1 MYILQ
6 AMDELV
12 IGEKKYISS
21 KKAAELTGYA
31 KDYIGQLCRE
41 GRVEARLVGRSWY
54 VLESSVREHRF
65 GKQEQEEEAK
75 DLPVEEIEAEAEP
88 GWNSPRYVTETVA
101 TLPELI
107 ERPRAPL
114 PSSLNLLARD
124 RNIISAADIAS
135 NQAEVELV
143 PISRQEEPVEEPASA
158 PSNDDEEVSVTLHK
172 VAPHI
177 VTPIRDMDVIVPT
190 PSTRHHI
197 DAKVEPRKAKKQGSL
212 VKSALVVAIA
222 LISISVM
229 LIGTGAADRYL
240 LPAALESGFIKYL
253 GGKST
258 FIRQ

>member
-54 VLESSVREHRF
+54 VLESSISEHRF
-65 GKQEQEEEAK
+65 GKQE
-75 DLPVEEIEAEAEP
+75 EEIKEPETKEVEAAEDS
-88 GWNSPRYVTETVA
+88 GWKSPTYVTETVA

-114 PSSLNLLARD
+114 PSSLNLLSRD
-124 RNIISAADIAS
+124 RIISAADITS
-135 NQAEVELV
+135 NQAEAETITVSRPEELD
-143 PISRQEEPVEEPASA
+143 EEPLTA

-172 VAPHI
+172 VAPTA
-177 VTPIRDMDVIVPT
+177 TPQIKDMDVITPVPA
-190 PSTRHHI
+190 PRRHSQSH
-197 DAKVEPRKAKKQGSL
+197 VEHRVAKKQGSL
-212 VKSALVVAIA
+212 VKAALVIAVA

-253 GGKST
+253 GGKSLY
-258 FIRQ
+258 IRQ

>member
-54 VLESSVREHRF
+54 VLESSIAEHRF
-65 GKQEQEEEAK
+65 GKQEEVVKEPEAEESEV
-75 DLPVEEIEAEAEP
+75 VEES
-88 GWNSPRYVTETVA
+88 GWKSPRYVTETVA

-143 PISRQEEPVEEPASA
+143 PISRQEEPAEEPPAA
-158 PSNDDEEVSVTLHK
+158 PQGDDEEVSVTLHR
-172 VAPHI
+172 VAPH
-177 VTPIRDMDVIVPT
+177 VAPQTKDMDVIVPT
-190 PSTRHHI
+190 PAPRRHLETQ
-197 DAKVEPRKAKKQGSL
+197 VEPRKIRKQGSL
-212 VKSALVVAIA
+212 VKSSIVIAIA
-222 LISISVM
+222 LVAISIM
-229 LIGTGAADRYL
+229 LLGTGAADRYL
-240 LPAALESGFIKYL
+240 LPAAQESGLIKYL

-258 FIRQ
+258 YIKQ

>member
-54 VLESSVREHRF
+54 VLESSISEHRF
-65 GKQEQEEEAK
+65 GKQEEETKE
-75 DLPVEEIEAEAEP
+75 LPVEETAIVEESD
-88 GWNSPRYVTETVA
+88 WKSPRYVTETVS

-124 RNIISAADIAS
+124 RIISAADITS
-135 NQAEVELV
+135 NKAEVEAV
-143 PISRQEEPVEEPASA
+143 PTSRPEELDEEPPVVPL
-158 PSNDDEEVSVTLHK
+158 NVDKEVSVTLHK
-172 VAPHI
+172 VVSVSAPQAKE
-177 VTPIRDMDVIVPT
+177 MDVVIPT
-190 PSTRHHI
+190 PTPRRHYQAH
-197 DAKVEPRKAKKQGSL
+197 VEPTAVKKQGSM
-212 VKSALVVAIA
+212 VKSALIIAVA

-240 LPAALESGFIKYL
+240 LPAAFESSFIKYL
-253 GGKST
+253 GGKSIY
-258 FIRQ
+258 IRQ

>member
-54 VLESSVREHRF
+54 VLESSIAEHRF
-65 GKQEQEEEAK
+65 GKQEEEVREPEAK
-75 DLPVEEIEAEAEP
+75 EPEVVEES
-88 GWNSPRYVTETVA
+88 GWKSPRYVTETVA

-114 PSSLNLLARD
+114 PSSLNLLAKD
-124 RNIISAADIAS
+124 RIIISAADIAS
-135 NQAEVELV
+135 KQAEVEPA
-143 PISRQEEPVEEPASA
+143 PISRQEELNEETPAA
-158 PSNDDEEVSVTLHK
+158 PQGDDEEVSVTLHK
-172 VAPHI
+172 VVPH
-177 VTPIRDMDVIVPT
+177 TSPQAKEMDVIIPT
-190 PSTRHHI
+190 PAPRHHLETQ
-197 DAKVEPRKAKKQGSL
+197 VEPRKTRKKGSL
-212 VKSALVVAIA
+212 IKSSIVVAVALVA
-222 LISISVM
+222 ISVM
-229 LIGTGAADRYL
+229 LLGTGAADRYL
-240 LPAALESGFIKYL
+240 LPAALESSFIKYL

-258 FIRQ
+258 YNRQ